1 MHENKIILS
10 PDKNKPAEGAEK
22 MVSASVVPAQE
33 RRRQSR
39 QSRRLLLQGA
49 GVLAASAAATL
60 ALTPGHADAA
70 PAAQEGDA
78 IPAMRTIRF
87 RPQPRTGAAAGKPAL
102 PSMAVIALNR
112 MGFGP
117 RPGDI
122 DAFNAL
128 GTTDVARLT
137 VYVDQQLNP
146 ASIDDSA
153 CDGVIAGYA
162 FQSLNKS
169 QAQLW
174 ADHIKS
180 DAAKEWQYRRLP
192 VWETERATIL
202 RALHSKRQLT
212 EVLADFWH
220 NHFNVYGWDS
230 WIQSTFVHYD
240 RDVIRGNMLGNF
252 RKMLGDVARSPAMLY
267 YLDNQSNSGGN
278 PNENYA
284 RELFEL
290 HGLGAENYFG
300 VRKTSDPEIFDGEGK
315 RKGYI
320 DSDVYGATTCFTGW
334 RVDGDTGLFKFDSAS
349 HFPYTKVVMGQILED
364 FLGEEDGNIVL
375 DLISNHPGTARYIA
389 RKLCR
394 RLVSDN
400 PPESLVQAAAD
411 LFYANREAADQLQK
425 VVRMILLSEE
435 FRTTWGDKMRRP
447 FDFAGALLGAT
458 QCNYDAKLDNFF
470 WWYNS
475 MGQSLF
481 GWHPPNGYPDVAFAW
496 SSTMPVLQRWRF
508 VNDIL
513 EWKIGGEG
521 ADKNDKR
528 IVVDGI
534 LPADQATPEE
544 IVDFWSRRLLGYVL
558 PAAERTEIVEFMAF
572 GRGTDSDLP
581 PDQIA
586 ERLRYMI
593 ALILMSPSFQWR

>member
-1 MHENKIILS
+1 M
-10 PDKNKPAEGAEK
+10 AF
-22 MVSASVVPAQE
+22 V
-33 RRRQSR
+33 
-39 QSRRLLLQGA
+39 RLL
-49 GVLAASAAATL
+49 
-60 ALTPGHADAA
+60 
-70 PAAQEGDA
+70 
-78 IPAMRTIRF
+78 
-87 RPQPRTGAAAGKPAL
+87 
-102 PSMAVIALNR
+102 
-112 MGFGP
+112 
-117 RPGDI
+117 
-122 DAFNAL
+122 
-128 GTTDVARLT
+128 
-137 VYVDQQLNP
+137 Y
-146 ASIDDSA
+146 
-153 CDGVIAGYA
+153 
-162 FQSLNKS
+162 
-169 QAQLW
+169 
-174 ADHIKS
+174 
-180 DAAKEWQYRRLP
+180 
-192 VWETERATIL
+192 
-202 RALHSKRQLT
+202 SKRQLT

-300 VRKTSDPEIFDGEGK
+300 VRKTTDPEIVDGEGK

-334 RVDGDTGLFKFDSAS
+334 RIDTETGLFKFDSAS

-375 DLISNHPGTARYIA
+375 DLIANHPGTARYIA

-411 LFYANREAADQLQK
+411 VFYANREATDQLTK

-435 FRTTWGDKMRRP
+435 FRTTWGDKIRRP
-447 FDFAGALLGAT
+447 FDFAGALLRAT
-458 QCNYDAKLDNFF
+458 QCNHDPKLDNFF

-481 GWHPPNGYPDVAFAW
+481 GWHPPNGYPDVAPAW

-508 VNDIL
+508 VNEIL

-521 ADKNDKR
+521 ADKDNKR
-528 IVVDGI
+528 IVVDGVM
-534 LPADQATPEE
+534 PASVATPEE
-544 IVDFWSRRLLGYVL
+544 IVDFWSNRLLGYVL

-593 ALILMSPSFQWR
+593 ALTLMSPSFQWR

>member
-1 MHENKIILS
+1 MY
-10 PDKNKPAEGAEK
+10 KNEIVLAPETGAAGAETAQ
-22 MVSASVVPAQE
+22 VVGPSVEELRE
-33 RRRQSR
+33 RRR

-49 GVLAASAAATL
+49 GVLAASAAATV
-60 ALTPGHADAA
+60 ALTPDQAGASSGRQDGE
-70 PAAQEGDA
+70 PV
-78 IPAMRTIRF
+78 PAMRTIRY
-87 RPQPRTGAAAGKPAL
+87 RPQARAGQAAGKPSL
-102 PSMAVIALNR
+102 PSIAVIALNR

-117 RPGDI
+117 RPGDL
-122 DAFNAL
+122 DAFNGL
-128 GTTDVARLT
+128 GSTDIDRLT
-137 VYVDQQLNP
+137 AYVDQQLDP
-146 ASIDDSA
+146 ATIDDSA
-153 CDGVIAGYA
+153 CDALIAGYN
-162 FQSLNKS
+162 FQTLGKS

-180 DAAKEWQYRRLP
+180 DAAKDWKYRRLP
-192 VWETERATIL
+192 VWETERVAFVRL
-202 RALHSKRQLT
+202 LHSKRQLV

-220 NHFNVYGWDS
+220 NHFNVYGWDN
-230 WIQSTFVHYD
+230 WIQSMFVHYD
-240 RDVIRGNMLGNF
+240 REVIRGNMLGNF
-252 RKMLGDVARSPAMLY
+252 RKMLGDVARSPVMLY

-300 VRKTSDPEIFDGEGK
+300 VRKTTDPEIFDGEGK

-334 RVDGDTGLFKFDSAS
+334 RVDTDTGLFKFDAAS
-349 HFPYTKVVMGQILED
+349 HFPYAKVVMGTIIED

-375 DLISNHPGTARYIA
+375 DIIANHPGTARYIA

-394 RLVSDN
+394 RFVSDS

-411 LFYANREAADQLQK
+411 VFYANREAADQLKK
-425 VVRMILLSEE
+425 VVRTILLSEE
-435 FRTTWGDKMRRP
+435 FRTTWGEKLRRP
-447 FDFAGALLGAT
+447 FDFAGALLRAT
-458 QCNYDAKLDNFF
+458 QCNYDPKLDNFF
-470 WWYNS
+470 WWYDS
-475 MGQSLF
+475 MGQGLF
-481 GWHPPNGYPDVAFAW
+481 DWHPPDGYPDVASAW
-496 SSTMPVLQRWRF
+496 SSTMPMLQRWRF

-521 ADKNDKR
+521 ADKDNKR

-534 LPADQATPEE
+534 LPADVTTPEE
-544 IVDFWSRRLLGYVL
+544 VVDFWSQRLLGYVL

-581 PDQIA
+581 PDQITG
-586 ERLRYMI
+586 RLRYMI

>member
-1 MHENKIILS
+1 MKKRESLA
-10 PDKNKPAEGAEK
+10 P
-22 MVSASVVPAQE
+22 VAQGVDA
-33 RRRQSR
+33 RRPNRRQ
-39 QSRRLLLQGA
+39 LLKGA
-49 GVLAASAAATL
+49 GVFAASAAATV
-60 ALTPGHADAA
+60 ALTPRQTDAA
-70 PAAQEGDA
+70 PGSQEDQPV
-78 IPAMRTIRF
+78 PAMRTIRY
-87 RPQPRTGAAAGKPAL
+87 RPEARSGAAAGKPPL
-102 PSMAVIALNR
+102 PPPAVIALNR

-122 DAFNAL
+122 DAFNGL
-128 GTTDVARLT
+128 GSTDLERLT
-137 VYVDQQLNP
+137 AYVDQQLDP
-146 ASIDDSA
+146 TGIDDSA
-153 CDGVIAGYA
+153 CDGMIAGYN
-162 FQSLNKS
+162 FETLGKS
-169 QAQLW
+169 QTELW

-180 DAAKEWQYRRLP
+180 EEAKDWRYRRLP
-192 VWETERATIL
+192 VWETERVAFV
-202 RALHSKRQLT
+202 RALHSKRQLL
-212 EVLADFWH
+212 ELLADFWH

-240 RDVIRGNMLGNF
+240 RDVIRANALGNF

-300 VRKTSDPEIFDGEGK
+300 VRKTTDPVIFDGEGK

-334 RVDGDTGLFKFDSAS
+334 RVDTDTGLFKFDANS
-349 HFPYTKVVMGQILED
+349 HFPYTKVVMGTIIED
-364 FLGEEDGNIVL
+364 FLGEQDGNIVL
-375 DLISNHPGTARYIA
+375 DLIASHPGTARYIA

-394 RLVSDN
+394 RLISDN
-400 PPESLVQAAAD
+400 PPESIVQAAAD
-411 LFYANREAADQLQK
+411 VFHANQNADDQIKL
-425 VVRMILLSEE
+425 VVRAILLSEE
-435 FRTTWGDKMRRP
+435 FRTTWGEKLRRP
-447 FDFAGALLGAT
+447 FDFACALLRAT
-458 QCNYDAKLDNFF
+458 QCNYDPKLDNFF
-470 WWYNS
+470 WWYNA
-475 MGQSLF
+475 MGQGLF
-481 GWHPPNGYPDVAFAW
+481 QWRPPNGYPDVAGAW
-496 SSTMPVLQRWRF
+496 NSTMPMLQRWRF

-521 ADKNDKR
+521 EDKDNRR
-528 IVVDGI
+528 ITVDGI
-534 LPADQATPEE
+534 MPADMTTPEE
-544 IVDFWSRRLLGYVL
+544 IVDYWSGRLLGYLL

-586 ERLRYMI
+586 DRLRYMI